1 MTRRLKIATAGT
13 GYFSQFHFDAWSRI
27 ENVDLVG
34 LCALND
40 RMSHNVSERF
50 DTVVIW
56 RDLSEM
62 LDAVEPDLLDIVT
75 PPSTHLQFI
84 KAAVERGVAVVCQK
98 PFTECIAEAKE
109 ATALAEVAGVPLI
122 VHENFRFQPWYCQ
135 MRKIL
140 DEGAL
145 GEVYQMSFRMR
156 PGDGQGPKAYLNR
169 QPYFQTMERFLVHE
183 TAIHFID
190 VFRYLLGE
198 IIWVYADLA
207 RYNPAISGEDAG
219 HIVFGFKSGARGV
232 FDGNRLVDHIA
243 EDRRLTMGEMLIEGS
258 DAVLRLDGD
267 GNIYLRKHGCNDEI
281 FVDYDWENRGFAGDS
296 VYMLLRHIVDH
307 LCVGTPAMNAAQ
319 DYLRNLKIEEA
330 VYHSNKIGCKVSL

>member
-34 LCALND
+34 VCTLKD

-109 ATALAEVAGVPLI
+109 ATALA
-122 VHENFRFQPWYCQ
+122 
-135 MRKIL
+135 
-140 DEGAL
+140 
-145 GEVYQMSFRMR
+145 
-156 PGDGQGPKAYLNR
+156 
-169 QPYFQTMERFLVHE
+169 
-183 TAIHFID
+183 
-190 VFRYLLGE
+190 
-198 IIWVYADLA
+198 
-207 RYNPAISGEDAG
+207 
-219 HIVFGFKSGARGV
+219 
-232 FDGNRLVDHIA
+232 
-243 EDRRLTMGEMLIEGS
+243 GS
-258 DAVLRLDGD
+258 PVCHLSST
-267 GNIYLRKHGCNDEI
+267 KI
-281 FVDYDWENRGFAGDS
+281 FVSSHGIARCEKFSTKERSARSTRCHSECARVMGRARKLTSTGSLIFRLWNAFWCMRRRSISLMYFATYWGKLSGFT
-296 VYMLLRHIVDH
+296 R
-307 LCVGTPAMNAAQ
+307 T
-319 DYLRNLKIEEA
+319 
-330 VYHSNKIGCKVSL
+330 